1 MENYKP
7 ISCSFVDIIE
17 HYAVLKEEVRL
28 KYVKADSVIERQAVI
43 KTWHNDGQAE
53 YLKIVGSDENIRLD
67 RIVSINDHI
76 LKDHC

>member
-28 KYVKADSVIERQAVI
+28 KYIKEDSVIEKDAVL
-43 KTWHNDGQAE
+43 KTWLNDGKAE

-76 LKDHC
+76 LNDHC

>member
-28 KYVKADSVIERQAVI
+28 KYVKEDSVIETKAVL
-43 KTWHNDGQAE
+43 KTWLNDGKAE
-53 YLKIVGSDENIRLD
+53 YLKIVGSDESIRLD
-67 RIVSINDHI
+67 RIISINEHV
-76 LKDHC
+76 LNDHC